1 MFYLFEDIEN
11 KKLNLLD
18 KFFSL
23 LFLLLPIAL
32 ISGPFLSDLILSLI
46 GIYFIF
52 ISFRD
57 NLWNYYKNYFVYLFI
72 CFYLFILFNSI
83 ISHDPFFSLKSS
95 VFYFRYLFFV
105 LGASYLL
112 KINYKLINCF
122 LFILI
127 GLTVIIFFDSLL
139 QFLYGKNIFGWNQFP
154 SRVSSLFGDNLVM
167 GRYFS
172 HIMPIMFALLLIQK
186 KNNKKIL
193 FIGIVLLS
201 LISIITFLSGE
212 RAAFINLFI
221 ASFIILLLTSQFR
234 KYSLYL
240 FILNIGIIFFLL
252 ISSSNLK
259 DRFVSQSINQI
270 NNESGQYL
278 LSREYEALFVTS
290 FRMFKDKPILGHGP
304 NLFRIKCADPK
315 YNVPKWG
322 CSTHPHNTY
331 LQLLSEI
338 GLIGTF
344 PILLSF
350 FIVSY
355 FYIRQLY
362 IQWFTYKKSILNDY
376 QICLLASI
384 TITIFPLTTSLNFF
398 NNWISILYYLPLCF
412 LLINPSVNKANKLM
426 KNEAIFQKSS
436 NF

>member
-1 MFYLFEDIEN
+1 
-11 KKLNLLD
+11 
-18 KFFSL
+18 
-23 LFLLLPIAL
+23 
-32 ISGPFLSDLILSLI
+32 
-46 GIYFIF
+46 
-52 ISFRD
+52 
-57 NLWNYYKNYFVYLFI
+57 
-72 CFYLFILFNSI
+72 
-83 ISHDPFFSLKSS
+83 
-95 VFYFRYLFFV
+95 
-105 LGASYLL
+105 
-112 KINYKLINCF
+112 
-122 LFILI
+122 
-127 GLTVIIFFDSLL
+127 
-139 QFLYGKNIFGWNQFP
+139 
-154 SRVSSLFGDNLVM
+154 
-167 GRYFS
+167 
-172 HIMPIMFALLLIQK
+172 
-186 KNNKKIL
+186 
-193 FIGIVLLS
+193 
-201 LISIITFLSGE
+201 
-212 RAAFINLFI
+212 
-221 ASFIILLLTSQFR
+221 
-234 KYSLYL
+234 
-240 FILNIGIIFFLL
+240 
-252 ISSSNLK
+252 
-259 DRFVSQSINQI
+259 
-270 NNESGQYL
+270 
-278 LSREYEALFVTS
+278 
-290 FRMFKDKPILGHGP
+290 MFKDKPILGHGP